1 MAINGLLDDIHSDR
15 HLMTTNNRFERVFN
29 HKLGCDASVAPL
41 KEYLHIILV
50 QLIVASTLET

>member
-50 QLIVASTLET
+50 QLRA